1 MATTYLYNIINK
13 VVTPHPEINSWHDFV
28 KLFMSHSDK
37 GIFAKRYK
45 NTILVITF
53 LFANRCKIQDNQKI
67 CDGICEGLK
76 ALIDCYQSNP
86 ASSTQ
91 KTKCHCVTY
100 KFWKW
105 QKTKLKFE

>member
-1 MATTYLYNIINK
+1 
-13 VVTPHPEINSWHDFV
+13 
-28 KLFMSHSDK
+28 MSHSDK

-76 ALIDCYQSNP
+76 ALIDCHQSNP

-100 KFWKW
+100 KFLKW
-105 QKTKLKFE
+105 QKNKIAVRIRMAFNCFVNMTYKLTQITCNDQYIIEI